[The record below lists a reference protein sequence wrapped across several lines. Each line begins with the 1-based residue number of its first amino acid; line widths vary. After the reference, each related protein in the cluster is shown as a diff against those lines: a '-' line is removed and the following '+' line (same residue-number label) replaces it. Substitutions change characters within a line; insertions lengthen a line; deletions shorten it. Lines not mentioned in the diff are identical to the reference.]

1 MELLLWRHAEA
12 LDGSPDRARK
22 LSPQGKKQAEKMAD
36 WLRGHGPENL
46 RLLVSPAVRTRQT
59 AEFFQEEM
67 EICEAL
73 SIDAKRADI
82 LSIIKNQDAQTPLLL
97 VGHQP
102 LLGRIAAQ
110 LMKDGTK
117 EDDTEALEHF
127 KKGALWWLRGKP
139 NAPMTLWKIVDADA
153 LQDADTLL
161 PAVSPKLE
169 DEEKYQLASLLEKTG
184 KYRRAF
190 KLFRRLSK
198 QGNSAAMTR
207 LVSFYDKGYGVKQSR
222 KKMLEWE
229 KRAAKAGDA
238 PSLFNLGLR
247 YRQAGDVRQAQKWFE
262 KALAAGEG
270 AAALEIAKMYL
281 ISPSESGRVKYYLRL
296 ALETGVSAAR
306 EKEIRHLLEELKGDG
321 KK

>member
-22 LSPQGKKQAEKMAD
+22 LSPQGKKQAEKMAG
-36 WLRGHGPENL
+36 WLRVHGPGNP

-73 SIDAKRADI
+73 AIDAKRADI

-110 LMKDGTK
+110 LI
-117 EDDTEALEHF
+117 EDDAQDDAKDEAAKPLEHF

-139 NAPMTLWKIVDADA
+139 DAPMRLWKIVDADA
-153 LQDADTLL
+153 LLA
-161 PAVSPKLE
+161 AASPKPE
-169 DEEKYQLASLLEKTG
+169 NEEEYQLADQLEKTG

-190 KLFRRLSK
+190 KLFRQLSK
-198 QGNSAAMTR
+198 QGNGAAMAK
-207 LVSFYDKGYGVKQSR
+207 LADFYDRGYGIKQSR

-229 KRAAKAGDA
+229 KRAAKSGDA
-238 PSLFNLGLR
+238 PSLFALGLR
-247 YRQAGDVRQAQKWFE
+247 YRLAGDVRQAKKWFE

-281 ISPSESGRVKYYLRL
+281 ISPAESGRVKYYLRL

-306 EKEIRHLLEELKGDG
+306 EKEVRHLLEELNNV